1 MITRRSLFL
10 QIIGGG
16 SFALAF
22 NYKFVY
28 AKNKP
33 RADKVLWGG
42 LGYSVK
48 QKEIEIRLPYV
59 SKAIDSVGYKNI
71 VSGFTNLLEKKYPGG
86 VEEDPKSLLD
96 ANSDPLLIFMVSIDY
111 EQMILIPTD
120 MTEIGDKSAKEN
132 LETQISY
139 IYAQAQVIYFDLPR
153 QGGSDGEL
161 RILYSLP
168 FRVKSIVPH
177 PANDK
182 AKRLIHFK
190 DLLNNLTET
199 FGTEIASVSYRDSN
213 LLKKLKVNS
222 VLISQEADT
231 TIKEIGIDKIFDQ
244 NFLGQAF
251 SASLAEHGGLSVL
264 PYINNDLFGSL
275 QLRYNKYPDISK
287 VFQRFSKIDE
297 IDYAFDLTLHKVLR
311 KSNGGNAANVL
322 YSRGFSVF
330 VKLTDTITKKVI
342 FDKKILLIE
351 SNELPKSMFD
361 RLQDFDMRYLV
372 QIAIKLFDEFVAGV
386 MSEDKEKL
394 KSVGIDISKD
404 MGDIKALKTALLQCK
419 YKKD

>member
-1 MITRRSLFL
+1 MLSRREFNLL
-10 QIIGGG
+10 TGAGLLLTG
-16 SFALAF
+16 SGSSIVFA
-22 NYKFVY
+22 KS
-28 AKNKP
+28 KP

-42 LGYSVK
+42 LGFSVK
-48 QKEIEIRLPYV
+48 EAEIDSRLPFV
-59 SKAIDSVGYKNI
+59 SQAFVNLGYKN
-71 VSGFTNLLEKKYPGG
+71 VVTGFTDLLEKKYPGG
-86 VEEDPKSLLD
+86 VEEDPKGLLD
-96 ANSDPLLIFMVSIDY
+96 ANSDPLLIFMVSVDY

-120 MTEIGDKSAKEN
+120 MSEIGDKSSKEN

-139 IYAQAQVIYFDLPR
+139 IYAQAQVIFFDLPR

-177 PANDK
+177 LANDK
-182 AKRLIHFK
+182 AKRLSHFK
-190 DLLNNLTET
+190 DLVHNLTET
-199 FGTEIASVSYRDSN
+199 FGTEIASASFRDAG

-222 VLISQEADT
+222 VSISPDAEA
-231 TIKEIGIDKIFDQ
+231 TIKELGIEKIFDQ

-264 PYINNDLFGSL
+264 PYMATNSFGTL
-275 QLRYNKYPDISK
+275 QQRYNKYPDISK
-287 VFQRFSKIDE
+287 VFERFSKIDE
-297 IDYAFDLTLHKVLR
+297 LDYTIDLTVHKALR

-322 YSRGFSVF
+322 YSRGLSVF
-330 VKLTDTITKKVI
+330 VKLTDTISKKVI

-372 QIAIKLFDEFVAGV
+372 QISIKLFDEFVAGV

-419 YKKD
+419 HKKD

>member
-1 MITRRSLFL
+1 MLSRR
-10 QIIGGG
+10 Q
-16 SFALAF
+16 F
-22 NYKFVY
+22 NILSGAGLVLSSAGTDFVF

-42 LGYSVK
+42 LGFSVREAEIERRLPFVK
-48 QKEIEIRLPYV
+48 Q
-59 SKAIDSVGYKNI
+59 AIATIGFKKV
-71 VSGFTNLLEKKYPGG
+71 VAGFTDLLEKKYPGG
-86 VEEDPKSLLD
+86 VEEDPKGLLD

-120 MTEIGDKSAKEN
+120 LSEIGDKAGKEN

-177 PANDK
+177 LANDK
-182 AKRLIHFK
+182 AKRLTHFNDLIH
-190 DLLNNLTET
+190 NLTDT
-199 FGTEIASVSYRDSN
+199 FGTEIASASFRDAN

-222 VLISQEADT
+222 VTISPDADA
-231 TIKEIGIDKIFDQ
+231 TIKELGIEKIFDQ

-264 PYINNDLFGSL
+264 PYMATNAFGAL
-275 QLRYNKYPDISK
+275 QQRYNKYPDISK
-287 VFQRFSKIDE
+287 VFERFSKIDE
-297 IDYAFDLTLHKVLR
+297 LDYAIDLTLHKALR

-322 YSRGFSVF
+322 YSRGLSVF
-330 VKLTDTITKKVI
+330 VKLTDTISKKVI
-342 FDKKILLIE
+342 FEKKILLIE

-372 QIAIKLFDEFVAGV
+372 QISIKLFDEFVAGV
-386 MSEDKEKL
+386 MLEDKDKL
-394 KSVGIDISKD
+394 KSVGLDISKD

-419 YKKD
+419 HNKG

>member
-1 MITRRSLFL
+1 MITRRHLFL
-10 QIIGGG
+10 QVIGG
-16 SFALAF
+16 SSLVLAL
-22 NYKFVY
+22 NNKFVY
-28 AKNKP
+28 AKNNP
-33 RADKVLWGG
+33 RTDMVLWGG
-42 LGYSVK
+42 LGYSVS
-48 QKEIEIRLPYV
+48 QNEIDIRLPNV
-59 SKAIDSVGYKNI
+59 SKAIDSVGFKNV

-86 VEEDPKSLLD
+86 VKEDPKSLLSSKD
-96 ANSDPLLIFMVSIDY
+96 DPILIFMVSIDY

-153 QGGSDGEL
+153 QGASDGEL

-168 FRVKSIVPH
+168 FRVKSIAPH
-177 PANDK
+177 PAKDVT
-182 AKRLIHFK
+182 KRLIHFK
-190 DLLNNLTET
+190 DLLHNLTET
-199 FGTEIASVSYRDSN
+199 FGNEIASASYRDSI

-222 VLISQEADT
+222 VLISQEANT
-231 TIKEIGIDKIFDQ
+231 TIKEIGIEKIFDQ

-251 SASLAEHGGLSVL
+251 SSSLAEHGGLSVL
-264 PYINNDLFGSL
+264 PYIANDLFGTL
-275 QLRYNKYPDISK
+275 KRRYDNYPDISK
-287 VFQRFSKIDE
+287 VFDRFSKIDE
-297 IDYAFDLTLHKVLR
+297 LDYAIDLTVHKVLR
-311 KSNGGNAANVL
+311 KSNGGNATNVL
-322 YSRGFSVF
+322 YSRGLSVF
-330 VKLTDTITKKVI
+330 VKLTDTISRKII

-372 QIAIKLFDEFVAGV
+372 QISIKLFDEFVAGV
-386 MSEDKEKL
+386 MMEDKEKL

-404 MGDIKALKTALLQCK
+404 TGDIKALKAALLQCK

>member
-1 MITRRSLFL
+1 MLTRRH
-10 QIIGGG
+10 
-16 SFALAF
+16 F
-22 NYKFVY
+22 NLIASAGFVISATHAHWVF

-42 LGYSVK
+42 LGFSVK
-48 QKEIEIRLPYV
+48 ESELKNRMPMVAQAFDSLGY
-59 SKAIDSVGYKNI
+59 SKVVKR
-71 VSGFTNLLEKKYPGG
+71 FTDHLEKNYPGG
-86 VEEDPKSLLD
+86 VDEDPKGLLD
-96 ANSDPLLIFMVSIDY
+96 ANSDPLLIFMVSVDY

-120 MTEIGDKSAKEN
+120 MTEIGDKSVKEN

-177 PANDK
+177 PVNDK
-182 AKRLIHFK
+182 PKRLTHFK
-190 DLLNNLTET
+190 DLVHNLTDT
-199 FGTEIASVSYRDSN
+199 FGSEIASASFREAN

-222 VLISQEADT
+222 VTISPEAQA
-231 TIKEIGIDKIFDQ
+231 TIGEIGIDKIFDQ
-244 NFLGQAF
+244 TFIGQAF

-264 PYINNDLFGSL
+264 PYMATNSFGAL
-275 QLRYNKYPDISK
+275 QQRYNKYPDISK
-287 VFQRFSKIDE
+287 VFARFSKTDE
-297 IDYAFDLTLHKVLR
+297 LDYAIDLTVHKALR

-322 YSRGFSVF
+322 YSRGLSVF
-330 VKLTDTITKKVI
+330 VRLTDTISKKQV
-342 FDKKILLIE
+342 FEKKILLIE

-372 QIAIKLFDEFVAGV
+372 QITIKLFDEFVAGV
-386 MSEDKEKL
+386 MSEDKDKL
-394 KSVGIDISKD
+394 KSVGIDVSKD
-404 MGDIKALKTALLQCK
+404 MPDIKTLKAALLQCK